1 MQSGVSLKLA
11 LVQIAARRE
20 QFAKEIEAQEVE
32 DKLRREQEEQAATR
46 GLME

>member
-1 MQSGVSLKLA
+1 MSLNLE

-32 DKLRREQEEQAATR
+32 EKLRREQEEQAATR
-46 GLME
+46 GLMD